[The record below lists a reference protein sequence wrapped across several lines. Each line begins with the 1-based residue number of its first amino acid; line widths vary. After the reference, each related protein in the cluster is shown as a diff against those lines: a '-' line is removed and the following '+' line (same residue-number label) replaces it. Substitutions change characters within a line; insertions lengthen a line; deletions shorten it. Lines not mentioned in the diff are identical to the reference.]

1 MLRLEVSIYIGVT
14 EGCMWCAWDRIGSAM
29 DFSPFAQTQIAE
41 HMHGLGSSLSCTTS
55 MQDMPSFVFIVALVD
70 GHACSCL
77 ASDKAA
83 NTLPEYHYEV
93 NRCKRRLAAIFYFFY
108 FFSITN

>member
-1 MLRLEVSIYIGVT
+1 
-14 EGCMWCAWDRIGSAM
+14 
-29 DFSPFAQTQIAE
+29 
-41 HMHGLGSSLSCTTS
+41 MHGLGSSLSCTTS

-93 NRCKRRLAAIFYFFY
+93 NRCKRRLAIFIYLFIYLFIYFLVLLTYMYIHHKRGTGFCNHDHVTPKV
-108 FFSITN
+108 SVIL